1 METGSHQTAS
11 SSSQSLEGM
20 RQDIELRLPVLVDL
34 EDTEDS
40 GFVLSGLKARKDR
53 TAKNRIVLLSSDSFC
68 YP

>member
-1 METGSHQTAS
+1 
-11 SSSQSLEGM
+11 M